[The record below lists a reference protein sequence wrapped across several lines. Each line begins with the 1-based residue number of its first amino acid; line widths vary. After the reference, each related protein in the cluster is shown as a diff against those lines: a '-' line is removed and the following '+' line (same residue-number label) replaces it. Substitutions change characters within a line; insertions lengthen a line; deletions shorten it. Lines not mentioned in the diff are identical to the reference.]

1 MFEKHFLS
9 FEENYFHYGRK
20 LFSTC
25 GLESGFNGVP
35 GMKSSVPRLCGD
47 GEIIPEREVT

>member
-1 MFEKHFLS
+1 MEG
-9 FEENYFHYGRK
+9 NYFPPA
-20 LFSTC
+20 

-47 GEIIPEREVT
+47 GEIIAEREVT